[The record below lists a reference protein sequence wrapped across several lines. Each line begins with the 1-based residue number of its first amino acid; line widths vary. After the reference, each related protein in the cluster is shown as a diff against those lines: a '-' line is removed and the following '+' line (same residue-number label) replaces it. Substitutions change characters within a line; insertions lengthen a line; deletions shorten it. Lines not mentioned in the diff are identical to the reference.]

1 MFNQLCNSWNV
12 NLKVIMD
19 IPVQSH
25 TWIVES
31 LSGVPTARKMIYS
44 RFIKFVNTLLKI
56 ENRPAVASLAK
67 LAINDVRTL
76 IGGNLRQISLDTNK
90 QIIPGVT
97 SQLVLK
103 TYVANPIPEGQD
115 WRVPLLHS
123 LFEMRSQ
130 NWIVTFDEEDG
141 PKNLEGNVIEEMINR
156 TCTS

>member
-1 MFNQLCNSWNV
+1 
-12 NLKVIMD
+12 
-19 IPVQSH
+19 
-25 TWIVES
+25 
-31 LSGVPTARKMIYS
+31 MIYS

-103 TYVANPIPEGQD
+103 TYVANPIPQGQD
-115 WRVPLLHS
+115 WRVSLLHS